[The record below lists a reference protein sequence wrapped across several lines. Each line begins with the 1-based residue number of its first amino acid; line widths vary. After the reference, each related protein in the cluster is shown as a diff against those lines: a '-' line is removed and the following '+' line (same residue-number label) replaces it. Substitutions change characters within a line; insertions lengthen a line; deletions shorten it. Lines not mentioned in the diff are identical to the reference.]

1 MTARAPFFPGLNA
14 AQRQNRTMA
23 GAWSLR
29 ILAALASC
37 WLCTAQAQA
46 PQAAPAPKPQAGAGY
61 LMPATQ
67 VFDMTSDNGEVY
79 RIFVSFPSSGD
90 APEDGY
96 PVLYVLDGNAYF
108 GSFAQ
113 ARRVQEHLPV
123 GQSIIVGVGYPTDD
137 AYDARRLNDYTPPLL
152 DPPPRQCRELARYKS
167 GARKQF
173 LDFMTG
179 KLRTEISRRYP
190 TDPDRHSLFGHSLG
204 GLFALYA
211 LYERPQAFHSIIA
224 ASPSMEWNE
233 QGILDDERAFT
244 ARLTSGKIRQ
254 TSRLMVVTGGQDT
267 DDDPEPARALVER
280 LDRLS
285 GDGLRVR
292 LRRYPEEIHVSVPAR
307 SVTDVLRFA
316 FEIR

>member
-1 MTARAPFFPGLNA
+1 
-14 AQRQNRTMA
+14 MA
-23 GAWSLR
+23 GACR
-29 ILAALASC
+29 KLAWAVAITAVFSSPAARAWALQTSES
-37 WLCTAQAQA
+37 A
-46 PQAAPAPKPQAGAGY
+46 PTPPTTQGY
-61 LMPATQ
+61 TMPSTQ
-67 VFDMTSDNGEVY
+67 VWDMASDSGEVY
-79 RIFVSFPSSGD
+79 RIFVSFPSEGE

-113 ARRVQEHLPV
+113 ARWVQEYLPI
-123 GQSIIVGVGYPTDD
+123 GKSIIVGVGYPTDD
-137 AYDARRLNDYTPPLL
+137 AYDVRRLNDYTAPLL
-152 DPPPRQCRELARYKS
+152 DPPPRQWRELAKYKS
-167 GARKQF
+167 GARKEF

-179 KLRTEISRRYP
+179 KLRTEISRRYR

-211 LYERPQAFHSIIA
+211 LYERPQAFHSIVA

-233 QGILDDERAFT
+233 QGVLEDERRFAV
-244 ARLTSGKIRQ
+244 RLTSGKIGKM
-254 TSRLMVVTGGQDT
+254 SRLMVVVGDQDT
-267 DDDPEPARALVER
+267 DDDPEPARALVDR

-285 GDGLRVR
+285 GHGLRVR
-292 LRRYPEEIHVSVPAR
+292 LLRYPEEVHVSVPAR

>member
-1 MTARAPFFPGLNA
+1 
-14 AQRQNRTMA
+14 MA
-23 GAWSLR
+23 GVCRNLAW
-29 ILAALASC
+29 IAATLVAC
-37 WLCTAQAQA
+37 AVPLTRAGALQ
-46 PQAAPAPKPQAGAGY
+46 APAPDAATTTQAYA
-61 LMPATQ
+61 MPSTQ
-67 VFDMTSDNGEVY
+67 VWNMDSDSGETY
-79 RIFVSFPSSGD
+79 RIFVSFPAAGEP
-90 APEDGY
+90 PEDGY

-113 ARRVQEHLPV
+113 ARWVQEYLPV
-123 GQSIIVGVGYPTDD
+123 GKSIVVGVGYPTDE
-137 AYDARRLNDYTPPLL
+137 AYDVRRLNDFTAALL
-152 DPPPRQCRELARYKS
+152 DPPPRQWRELAQYKS

-179 KLRTEISRRYP
+179 TLRTEIGRRYR

-211 LYERPQAFHSIIA
+211 LYERPQAFHSIVA

-244 ARLTSGKIRQ
+244 ERLGSGKVGK
-254 TSRLMVVTGGQDT
+254 TSRLMVVVGDQDT
-267 DDDPEPARALVER
+267 DDDPEPARALVDR

-285 GDGLRVR
+285 GSGLRVR
-292 LRRYPEEIHVSVPAR
+292 FLRYPEEVHVNVPAR

>member
-1 MTARAPFFPGLNA
+1 MMRACKTLAWIA
-14 AQRQNRTMA
+14 AMTMA
-23 GAWSLR
+23 VALTTTPAW
-29 ILAALASC
+29 A
-37 WLCTAQAQA
+37 TQA
-46 PQAAPAPKPQAGAGY
+46 AAPAATTPAAQGY
-61 LMPATQ
+61 TMPSTQ
-67 VFDMTSDNGEVY
+67 VWDMTSDSGEVY
-79 RIFVSFPSSGD
+79 RIFVSAPAQDAKD

-113 ARRVQEHLPV
+113 ARWIQEYLPI
-123 GQSIIVGVGYPTDD
+123 GKSIVVGVGYPGED
-137 AYDARRLNDYTPPLL
+137 AYDVRRLNDFTAPLL
-152 DPPPRQCRELARYKS
+152 DPPPRQWRELAKYKS
-167 GARKQF
+167 GERKQF

-179 KLRTEISRRYP
+179 KLRREISSRYRV
-190 TDPDRHSLFGHSLG
+190 DPDRHSLFGHSLG

-211 LYERPQAFHSIIA
+211 LYERPQAFHSIVA

-244 ARLTSGKIRQ
+244 ARLTSGKVRK
-254 TSRLMVVTGGQDT
+254 TSRLMVVTGDRDT

-285 GDGLRVR
+285 GHGLRVR
-292 LRRYPEEIHVSVPAR
+292 LHRYEDEVHVSVPAR
-307 SVTDVLRFA
+307 SATDVLRFA

>member
-1 MTARAPFFPGLNA
+1 MAGVCRKLAWIA
-14 AQRQNRTMA
+14 ATMA
-23 GAWSLR
+23 AFS
-29 ILAALASC
+29 
-37 WLCTAQAQA
+37 
-46 PQAAPAPKPQAGAGY
+46 
-61 LMPATQ
+61 MPATRAWALQ
-67 VFDMTSDNGEVY
+67 APPPVPASAATTQAYVMPSTQMWDMASDSGEVY
-79 RIFVSFPSSGD
+79 RIFVSFPSEGEP
-90 APEDGY
+90 PEDGY

-108 GSFAQ
+108 ASFAQ
-113 ARRVQEHLPV
+113 ARWVQEFLPV
-123 GQSIIVGVGYPTDD
+123 GKSIVVGVGYPTDEAWD
-137 AYDARRLNDYTPPLL
+137 VRRLNDYTAPLL
-152 DPPPRQCRELARYKS
+152 DPPPRQFRELAKYKS

-179 KLRTEISRRYP
+179 KLRTEISRRYH

-211 LYERPQAFHSIIA
+211 LYERPGAFHSIVA

-244 ARLTSGKIRQ
+244 ARLTSGKIDK
-254 TSRLMVVTGGQDT
+254 TSRLLVVVGDQDT
-267 DDDPEPARALVER
+267 DDDPEPARALVDR

-285 GDGLRVR
+285 GYGLRVR
-292 LRRYPEEIHVSVPAR
+292 LHRYADEVHVNVPAR

>member
-1 MTARAPFFPGLNA
+1 
-14 AQRQNRTMA
+14 MA
-23 GAWSLR
+23 GACR
-29 ILAALASC
+29 KLAWAVAITAVFSSSAARAWALQTSESAPPPPP
-37 WLCTAQAQA
+37 TQA
-46 PQAAPAPKPQAGAGY
+46 Y
-61 LMPATQ
+61 TMPSTQ
-67 VFDMTSDNGEVY
+67 VWDMASDSGEVY
-79 RIFVSFPSSGD
+79 RIFVSFPSEGE

-113 ARRVQEHLPV
+113 ARWVQEYLPIDK
-123 GQSIIVGVGYPTDD
+123 SIIVGVGYPTDD
-137 AYDARRLNDYTPPLL
+137 AYDVRRLNDYTAPLL
-152 DPPPRQCRELARYKS
+152 DPPPRQWRGLAKYRS
-167 GARKQF
+167 GARKEF

-179 KLRTEISRRYP
+179 KLRIEIGRRYR

-211 LYERPQAFHSIIA
+211 LYERPQAFHSIVA

-233 QGILDDERAFT
+233 QGMLQDERRFAV
-244 ARLTSGKIRQ
+244 RLTSGKIGKM
-254 TSRLMVVTGGQDT
+254 SRLMVVVGDQDI
-267 DDDPEPARALVER
+267 DDDPEPARALVDR

-285 GDGLRVR
+285 GHGLRVR
-292 LRRYPEEIHVSVPAR
+292 LLRYPEEVHVSVPAR